1 MPSTSKAQ
9 QRLMGMAYALK
20 SGEMDPKDASQEVK
34 DLADSMT
41 LKQLK
46 DFAST
51 KHEGLPDHVEE
62 DATGIS
68 TPTNTPGMGDVSLP
82 GNPGSSTSFAS
93 QKVGSGD
100 SPFPMKK
107 NKNKK
112 RKMKL
117 VERFEDFI
125 TDNRS
130 VAIDESIEI
139 TEDMVGK
146 LEKVFNC
153 KFEIGR
159 DSLGGAQTIVYTYY
173 ELMLVRSSSGWSLGK
188 YFNKKDADEVA
199 KYVNSNEVSCIVG
212 DSKAVVEKG
221 RTESIYSYNIEGLLK
236 AAGIKI

>member
-20 SGEMDPKDASQEVK
+20 SGEMDSKDASQEVK

-51 KHEGLPDHVEE
+51 KHEGLPDYVEE

-82 GNPGSSTSFAS
+82 GNPGSSTSFTG

-100 SPFPMKK
+100 SPMPAKKKKKMK
-107 NKNKK
+107 
-112 RKMKL
+112 KL
-117 VERFEDFI
+117 VERFEDFMK
-125 TDNRS
+125 DSQS
-130 VAIDESIEI
+130 VAIEESIEI
-139 TEDMVGK
+139 TEDIVGK

-153 KFEIGR
+153 KFELK
-159 DSLGGAQTIVYTYY
+159 DSYNSSQSLTYSPF
-173 ELMLVRSSSGWSLGK
+173 EVTLLTGSQGWAMGK
-188 YFNKKDADEVA
+188 YFNKKDAEEVA
-199 KYVNSNEVSCIVG
+199 KYINSNDVRCITG
-212 DSKAVVEKG
+212 ESKAIVEKG
-221 RTESIYSYNIEGLLK
+221 MQAYIFSSGIPGLLK
-236 AAGIKI
+236 SAGIK